1 MSHADAAQIKSI
13 KPAKR
18 HISGVL
24 LLDKPFGITSNRAL
38 QIAKRLFSAAKSGHA
53 GTLDPMAIGLLPICF
68 GEATKFSSVL
78 LNADKTY
85 RATLKLGYMS
95 TTGDAEGEISQVG
108 SVSPRGNLLTA
119 KEIEQVLTGFLGK
132 ILQLPPMYSAL
143 KHQGKPL
150 YSYARKGVDIK
161 RKPREITIYDLRIVS
176 FIDEELVIS
185 VRCGTG
191 TYIRTLAED
200 IGKALGCGGAYLT
213 ALCRNTIGDF
223 DLNNAQTFELL
234 EDMQMDERDCHLY
247 SVDRLLNNYPAIDL
261 DSIAASF
268 LIQGREIV
276 NYPAAIAYPDGEII
290 RLYNH
295 EKRFLG
301 LGEVVAE
308 GNIIAKRLMQTN

>member
-223 DLNNAQTFELL
+223 DLNNA
-234 EDMQMDERDCHLY
+234 
-247 SVDRLLNNYPAIDL
+247 
-261 DSIAASF
+261 
-268 LIQGREIV
+268 
-276 NYPAAIAYPDGEII
+276 
-290 RLYNH
+290 
-295 EKRFLG
+295 
-301 LGEVVAE
+301 
-308 GNIIAKRLMQTN
+308 